1 MIRYDLQC
9 DQDHLFDGWFRDSA
23 AYDAQVSRGLVACT
37 HCGSLAIS
45 KQIMAP
51 GIPAK
56 SNRKSEVATRMAS
69 GIADPRAA
77 AMLEMMRAVRREVET
92 TAENVGTQFAEEARR
107 IHYKEAETRG
117 IYGQASMD
125 DAKALVEEGI
135 SVMPLPRL
143 PEDGN

>member
-23 AYDAQVSRGLVACT
+23 AYDAQVARGLVACT
-37 HCGSLAIS
+37 HCGSAVVS

-56 SNRKSEVATRMAS
+56 SNRKSEVATRMAT
-69 GIADPRAA
+69 GITDPRAA
-77 AMLEMMRAVRREVET
+77 AMLDMIRAVRREVES

-117 IYGQASMD
+117 IYGQASLD

-135 SVMPLPRL
+135 SVVPLPRL